1 MNPVMDAPVL
11 VPPLSES
18 GTQEVSRFGHRLALG
33 VQWREALSGLPAT
46 GTWLTDLEAIGPRP
60 LAQRFAAHAQARHAL
75 LHRGPLARLLAAGAH
90 DKVMLPPAT
99 VAADPTNFV
108 MRGHSP
114 GLARRY
120 VPRRLSITPVQT
132 DGVPPGTLENIRT
145 AWLWP
150 GADGAVPANAT
161 VVRGCIRRIDALGVA
176 RPVAWA
182 RVTLT
187 RPALALP
194 PPPDFNNEPEIAW
207 AHGDD
212 RGEFLAVLG
221 PGMLSGG
228 AALPA
233 SVALTLWVHLS
244 PVLPA
249 FDPLAPLASLPLEV
263 AGPAAS
269 SRVLEGK
276 EAPAGHL
283 RQAGIRITLPLGST
297 TVLADALLQF

>member
-1 MNPVMDAPVL
+1 MNPVLDMPVV
-11 VPPLSES
+11 VPALDEPN
-18 GTQEVSRFGHRLALG
+18 TRQVSDFGHRLALG
-33 VQWREALSGLPAT
+33 VQWREALSGQAAR
-46 GTWLTDLEAIGPRP
+46 GSWLTDLEAIGPRP
-60 LAQRFAAHAQARHAL
+60 LAQRFTAHAQGRHAL

-90 DKVMLPPAT
+90 DKLMVPPAT

-108 MRGHSP
+108 LLGHSP
-114 GLARRY
+114 ALARRH
-120 VPRRLSITPVQT
+120 VPRRLSFTPVQT
-132 DGVPPGTLENIRT
+132 GGIPPATLDNIRT

-161 VVRGCIRRIDALGVA
+161 VVRGRIRRVDGLGVA

-194 PPPDFNNEPEIAW
+194 PPDFGTEPHIAW

-221 PGMLSGG
+221 PAMLGGG

-233 SVALTLWVHLS
+233 SVVLTLWVHLPS
-244 PVLPA
+244 LLPA
-249 FDPLAPLASLPLEV
+249 FDPQTPLAGLPLEV
-263 AGPAAS
+263 AGVAAS
-269 SRVLEGK
+269 SPVLEGK
-276 EAPAGHL
+276 QAPSDYL
-283 RQAGIRITLPLGST
+283 RQPGVRIILPLGGT
-297 TVLADALLQF
+297 TVLADGLLQF

>member
-1 MNPVMDAPVL
+1 MNTVLEGPVI
-11 VPPLSES
+11 VPALDES
-18 GTQEVSRFGHRLALG
+18 NTRQVSDIGHRLAMG
-33 VQWREALSGLPAT
+33 VQWREALSGQAAR
-46 GTWLTDLEAIGPRP
+46 GSWLTDLEAIGPRP
-60 LAQRFAAHAQARHAL
+60 LAQRFTAHAQGRHAL

-90 DKVMLPPAT
+90 DKGLVPPAT

-108 MRGHSP
+108 LLGHSP

-120 VPRRLSITPVQT
+120 VPRRLSLTPVQT
-132 DGVPPGTLENIRT
+132 GGVPPATLDNIRT

-161 VVRGCIRRIDALGVA
+161 VVRGRIRRVDGMGVA

-182 RVTLT
+182 RVTIT

-194 PPPDFNNEPEIAW
+194 PPDFDAEPQVAW

-221 PGMLSGG
+221 PAMLGGG

-233 SVALTLWVHLS
+233 SVALTLWVHL
-244 PVLPA
+244 PPLLPA
-249 FDPLAPLASLPLEV
+249 FDPLAPLDSLPLEV
-263 AGPAAS
+263 AGVAATS
-269 SRVLEGK
+269 AVLEGK
-276 EAPAGHL
+276 QVPSSHV